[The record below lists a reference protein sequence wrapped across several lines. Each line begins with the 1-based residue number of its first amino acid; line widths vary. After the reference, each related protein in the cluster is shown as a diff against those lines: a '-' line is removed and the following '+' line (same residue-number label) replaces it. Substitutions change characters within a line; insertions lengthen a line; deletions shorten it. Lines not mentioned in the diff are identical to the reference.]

1 MMMKRK
7 LAVSE
12 NFIISVNMCH
22 CQSIIVVTC
31 ITTRNICN
39 IRNSSFQG
47 NIEELAMIKVFLVL
61 SLVAIATLLNISFT
75 DNQERI
81 SKEWALFG
89 QCHYKSFI
97 AT

>member
-1 MMMKRK
+1 
-7 LAVSE
+7 
-12 NFIISVNMCH
+12 
-22 CQSIIVVTC
+22 
-31 ITTRNICN
+31 
-39 IRNSSFQG
+39 
-47 NIEELAMIKVFLVL
+47 MIKVFLVL

-81 SKEWALFG
+81 STEWALFG

>member
-1 MMMKRK
+1 
-7 LAVSE
+7 
-12 NFIISVNMCH
+12 
-22 CQSIIVVTC
+22 
-31 ITTRNICN
+31 
-39 IRNSSFQG
+39 
-47 NIEELAMIKVFLVL
+47 MIKVFLVL

>member
-1 MMMKRK
+1 MHWR
-7 LAVSE
+7 AIVIVAFCTHAFTRTVSV
-12 NFIISVNMCH
+12 SKADG
-22 CQSIIVVTC
+22 T

-39 IRNSSFQG
+39 IRNSSFGG
-47 NIEELAMIKVFLVL
+47 NIEELAMIEVFLVL